1 MKTIKKVA
9 ALVMALT
16 MILAMS
22 AVAFAAPTNDGK
34 ITVTNA
40 VVDQEYSIYQIFK
53 LDSYND
59 AGNYLYTVNEEWVD
73 FVEDQDYFVT
83 IDTDGY
89 VVANPANATAEN
101 AKKFAAAAIAYA
113 KAHNIDATATKTA
126 TSADPEAVFTTVEF
140 TGLEL
145 GYYLLDSSLGTLCSL
160 DTTDKEIEVTEKND
174 IPELEKEVKE
184 DDNGEWVKA
193 NTAGLGETVDFKI
206 TVTAQ
211 KGAEY
216 YIVRDDLS
224 AGLTLLPNT
233 IEVEGMTA
241 GAQYELIT
249 DTTKLDEGDDFQIN
263 FSQSYLDTITE
274 ETTIVITYSAVVNE
288 NAVVYPGANPNE
300 ATLKY
305 GNNAE
310 SETEPSTT
318 ETFMFE
324 FDVVKTDTANEVLE
338 GAKFELYASDAE
350 GAQAL
355 KLVEEDPGVYH
366 IATAEELAAETVAK
380 VTEFTA
386 GQVTITGL
394 DIGTYYLKETKAP
407 EGFNALKEL
416 IPVVVTQEDAA
427 SLKATVENY
436 AGNNQWKSGGVQVI
450 NNTGAELPSTGGIG
464 TTIFYVVGA
473 LLVAGAVIVLVSRK
487 RMSCEA

>member
-22 AVAFAAPTNDGK
+22 AVAFAAPTSDGK

-40 VVDQEYSIYQIFK
+40 VVGQKYSIYQIFK

-89 VVANPANATAEN
+89 VVANPTKATEEN
-101 AKKFAAAAIAYA
+101 AKKFAAAAIEYA
-113 KAHNIDATATKTA
+113 KKNNIAAAETKTA
-126 TSADPEAVFTTVEF
+126 TSTDTEAVTTTVEF
-140 TGLEL
+140 TDLEL

-160 DTTDKEIEVTEKND
+160 NTTDKVINVTEKND

-193 NTAGLGETVDFKI
+193 NTAGLGETVEFKI

-216 YIVRDDLS
+216 YIVRDNLS
-224 AGLTLLPNT
+224 AGLTLLPET
-233 IEVEGMTA
+233 ITVEGMTA
-241 GAQYELIT
+241 GNEYVLL
-249 DTTKLDEGDDFQIN
+249 TTGIAEGDDFQIN
-263 FSQSYLDTITE
+263 FKQDYLNTITE
-274 ETTIVITYSAVVNE
+274 ETEIVITYSAVVNE

-310 SETEPSTT
+310 SETEPSRT

-324 FDVVKTDTANEVLE
+324 FDVVKTDTANKVLV
-338 GAKFELYASDAE
+338 GAIFELYASDAE
-350 GAQAL
+350 GAEAL

-366 IATAEELAAETVAK
+366 IATAKELADETVAK
-380 VTEFTA
+380 VKEFTA

-394 DIGTYYLKETKAP
+394 DIGTYYLKETVP
-407 EGFNALKEL
+407 PQGYNALKEL

-427 SLKATVENY
+427 SLKATVDDY
-436 AGNNQWKSGGVQVI
+436 AGYNEWKSGGVQVI